1 MNIRTLIIDDE
12 NNARKAIKGM
22 LSYNFPEIEI
32 VGEAD
37 GVFEGLK
44 AIKELSPDL
53 VLLDIRMGDGT
64 GIDLLQRLDEINF
77 SLIFLTAYDE
87 YALKAF
93 KYSATD
99 YLLKPIDIDDLTNAI
114 EKVKKN
120 MHRPEIDMQALIDS
134 LKSTNNTEEKI
145 VLKTS
150 ESIHL
155 VKVSTII
162 RCEASGNYTQF
173 YFENRKPIMVSKPLK
188 EFETLLPEA
197 VFFRPHQSHLININK
212 IDHIKKTDGFQVIMT
227 DGSNV
232 PVATRKKDLLL
243 SMLEEI

>member
-53 VLLDIRMGDGT
+53 VFLDIRMGDGT

-227 DGSNV
+227 DSSNV

>member
-1 MNIRTLIIDDE
+1 MNIRTIIIDDE
-12 NNARKAIKGM
+12 ANARDAIKAI

-44 AIKELSPDL
+44 IIRELSPDL
-53 VLLDIRMGDGT
+53 VFLDIRMGDGT
-64 GIDLLQRLDEINF
+64 GIDLLQRLNEINF

-99 YLLKPIDIDDLTNAI
+99 YLIKPIDIDDLTSAI
-114 EKVKKN
+114 EKVRKN
-120 MHRPEIDMQALIDS
+120 MNHLQIDIQALINS
-134 LKSTNNTEEKI
+134 LKSTDSVEKKI

-150 ESIHL
+150 DSIHL
-155 VKVSTII
+155 IKTSTII

-173 YFENRKPIMVSKPLK
+173 FFEDRKSLMVSKPLK
-188 EFETLLPEA
+188 DFDETLSEST
-197 VFFRPHQSHLININK
+197 FFRSHQSHLVNTNK
-212 IDHIKKTDGFQVIMT
+212 IDHINKRDGFSVIMS
-227 DGSNV
+227 DGSNI
-232 PVATRKKDLLL
+232 PVAIRKKDALMELLDK
-243 SMLEEI
+243 I

>member
-1 MNIRTLIIDDE
+1 MNIRTVIIDDE
-12 NNARKAIKGM
+12 TNAREAIKAM
-22 LSYNFPEIEI
+22 LSFNFKEIEI

-44 AIKELSPDL
+44 VIREQSPDL
-53 VLLDIRMGDGT
+53 VFLDIRMGDGT

-99 YLLKPIDIDDLTNAI
+99 YLLKPIDIDDLTSAI

-120 MHRPEIDMQALIDS
+120 MSHPQIDMQALLNS
-134 LKSTNNTEEKI
+134 LKPTDNTEKKI

-150 ESIHL
+150 DSIHL
-155 VKVSTII
+155 VKISAII

-173 YFENRKPIMVSKPLK
+173 FFEDRKPLMVSKPLK
-188 EFETLLPEA
+188 DFDETLSDSA
-197 VFFRPHQSHLININK
+197 FFRPHQSHLININK
-212 IDHIKKTDGFQVIMT
+212 IDHINKRDGFAVVMT
-227 DGSNV
+227 EGSII
-232 PVATRKKDLLL
+232 PVATRKKDALMELLNK
-243 SMLEEI
+243 I